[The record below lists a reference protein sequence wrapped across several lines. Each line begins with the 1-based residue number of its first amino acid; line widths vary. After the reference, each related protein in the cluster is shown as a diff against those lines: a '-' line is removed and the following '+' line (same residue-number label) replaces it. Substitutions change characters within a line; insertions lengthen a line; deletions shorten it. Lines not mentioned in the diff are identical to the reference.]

1 MTLLGAMRLRS
12 RQLLLDPKC
21 RLLLRPTLDLLHG
34 MFSARSIL
42 AYSVHSTLKSLVTA
56 HYQPVQV
63 VDLECMLHK
72 LLLTKQHAF
81 ERCVHYNFGSTI
93 CTCNN

>member
-1 MTLLGAMRLRS
+1 
-12 RQLLLDPKC
+12 
-21 RLLLRPTLDLLHG
+21 

-42 AYSVHSTLKSLVTA
+42 AYSVHSALKSLVTA

-81 ERCVHYNFGSTI
+81 EGCVHYNFGSTI
-93 CTCNN
+93 CTCNNRQDRTMLFVIQIKCSVA